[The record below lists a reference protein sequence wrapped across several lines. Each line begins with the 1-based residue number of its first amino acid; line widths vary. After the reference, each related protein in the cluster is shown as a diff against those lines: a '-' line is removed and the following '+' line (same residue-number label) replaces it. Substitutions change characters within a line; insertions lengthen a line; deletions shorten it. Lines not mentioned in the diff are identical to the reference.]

1 MLNPFDYTWW
11 LASRAAGIVGFTAL
25 GIVAILGLVSALK
38 LVKPATAA
46 RMRPWHERLAI
57 TGLVA
62 ISLHGLLLLAD
73 PWLHP
78 GVLGVLVPFTMGY
91 RPLWTGLGIIAF
103 YCLAA
108 FGLSFY
114 QRRRIGA
121 RRWRSAHRFA
131 SLAFVLGGIH
141 ALMAGTDARSPL
153 LLGLIVGFGVVI
165 AILVGARA
173 LGLPVKP
180 GRAEGRAQ
188 AAAAGRAGRGRPAP
202 MAPRSAAPA
211 PRRR

>member
-25 GIVAILGLVSALK
+25 GIVAVLGLVSALK
-38 LVKPATAA
+38 LVTPATAA
-46 RMRPWHERLAI
+46 RLRPWHERLAI
-57 TGLVA
+57 TGLIA
-62 ISLHGLLLLAD
+62 IAAHGVLLLAD

-78 GVLGVLVPFTMGY
+78 GVVGIFVPFTIGY
-91 RPLWTGLGIIAF
+91 RPFWTGLGVIAF

-153 LLGLIVGFGVVI
+153 LLGLILGFGVII
-165 AILVGARA
+165 AILVAARA
-173 LGLPVKP
+173 LGLPARP
-180 GRAEGRAQ
+180 GRSEGRAQ
-188 AAAAGRAGRGRPAP
+188 GAAAGRAGRGLPA
-202 MAPRSAAPA
+202 SAAQRRVAPA
-211 PRRR
+211 PRRH

>member
-1 MLNPFDYTWW
+1 MNPFDYTWW
-11 LASRAAGIVGFTAL
+11 LASRAAGIVGFIAL
-25 GIVAILGLVSALK
+25 GIVAVLGLISALK
-38 LVKPATAA
+38 LLSPATNA
-46 RMRPWHERLAI
+46 RLRPWHERLAI

-62 ISLHGLLLLAD
+62 ISAHGLLLLAD

-78 GVLGVLVPFTMGY
+78 GVTGILIPFTMGY

-114 QRRRIGA
+114 QRKRIGA

-131 SLAFVLGGIH
+131 SIAFVLGGIH

-153 LLGLIVGFGVVI
+153 LLGIIIGFFALI
-165 AILVGARA
+165 AILGGARA
-173 LGLPVKP
+173 LGFPAKK
-180 GRAEGRAQ
+180 
-188 AAAAGRAGRGRPAP
+188 AAPPRQPL
-202 MAPRSAAPA
+202 RSASAP
-211 PRRR
+211 

>member
-1 MLNPFDYTWW
+1 MNPFDYTWW

-38 LVKPATAA
+38 LVRPATAA

-62 ISLHGLLLLAD
+62 IALHGLLLLLD

-78 GVLGVLVPFTMGY
+78 GVIGVFVPFTMGY
-91 RPLWTGLGIIAF
+91 RPLWTGLGVIAF

-131 SLAFVLGGIH
+131 SIAFVLGGLH

-153 LLGLIVGFGVVI
+153 LLGLIAGFGVLI
-165 AILVGARA
+165 GALVAARA
-173 LGLPVKP
+173 LGLPAK
-180 GRAEGRAQ
+180 R
-188 AAAAGRAGRGRPAP
+188 
-202 MAPRSAAPA
+202 AAPA
-211 PRRR
+211 GPARTPKRPLPTGGSFG

>member
-1 MLNPFDYTWW
+1 MPNPFDYTFW
-11 LASRAAGIVGFTAL
+11 LASRAAGIVGFIAL
-25 GIVAILGLVSALK
+25 GIVSILGLVSALR
-38 LVKPATAA
+38 LVSPQQAA
-46 RMRPWHERLAI
+46 RLRPYHERLAI

-62 ISLHGLLLLAD
+62 IAAHGLLLLGDSFIRPSITQLAI
-73 PWLHP
+73 
-78 GVLGVLVPFTMGY
+78 PFTLSY

-131 SLAFVLGGIH
+131 SAAFILGTIH

-153 LLGLIVGFGVVI
+153 LLGIIIFFIAAI
-165 AILVGARA
+165 AIMGGMRA
-173 LGLPVKP
+173 FGF
-180 GRAEGRAQ
+180 
-188 AAAAGRAGRGRPAP
+188 
-202 MAPRSAAPA
+202 
-211 PRRR
+211 PRRTARKTAPQRGNRTPVVQ